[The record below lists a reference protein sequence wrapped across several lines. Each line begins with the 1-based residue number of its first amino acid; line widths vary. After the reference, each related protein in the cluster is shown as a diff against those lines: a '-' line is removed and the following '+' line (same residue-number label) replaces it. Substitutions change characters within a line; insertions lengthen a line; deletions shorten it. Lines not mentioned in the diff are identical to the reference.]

1 MFLRYSV
8 EKELT
13 RKINVKVKES
23 DEFQYA
29 AKTYELC
36 GFTVHTGASGN
47 SGHYRAYRVSGV
59 VYDDHGGASEPTLR
73 KISSEGLEKQK
84 ENGYIY
90 LYKKISR
97 PSEEVSDMSAPSS
110 SSVAPSLL
118 PLSTSAEEM
127 EGPASCFKASSP
139 LPLSTHDD
147 GENNSVIS
155 RLNDGLKLPVVKTP
169 SKRVLKEN
177 LQSTPEPSTPSSSS
191 GSSLK
196 WHPSPAKRWK
206 YATEMATKPP
216 SPVKTLDNQIQE
228 LREFIQPTQLKVPEN
243 ILHQGCFGEECWYV
257 GEKGKT
263 SWDRDPETLYVMIES
278 ANKVILIRNQS
289 QATGAELMEM
299 LIDKFSADLPF
310 VSPCLSYRGE
320 PVTDKALTR

>member
-1 MFLRYSV
+1 MFLRYTV

-13 RKINVKVKES
+13 RKINVKVEES
-23 DEFQYA
+23 DSFQYA
-29 AKTYELC
+29 AETYELC

-73 KISSEGLEKQK
+73 KISPEGLEKQK
-84 ENGYIY
+84 QNGYIY
-90 LYKKISR
+90 LYKKKIR
-97 PSEEVSDMSAPSS
+97 PSESG
-110 SSVAPSLL
+110 
-118 PLSTSAEEM
+118 LSTSAEDM
-127 EGPASCFKASSP
+127 EGPASCLKASSS

-177 LQSTPEPSTPSSSS
+177 LQNTPEPSSPSSSS

-206 YATEMATKPP
+206 HATDMATKPP

-228 LREFIQPTQLKVPEN
+228 LREVIQHGPSKLKVVQVLEN

-278 ANKVILIRNQS
+278 VNKVLLIRNQS

-299 LIDKFSADLPF
+299 LINKFSADLPF

>member
-90 LYKKISR
+90 LYKKKSR
-97 PSEEVSDMSAPSS
+97 PSKSRETELDERQLQEEGDGGC
-110 SSVAPSLL
+110 LNL
-118 PLSTSAEEM
+118 
-127 EGPASCFKASSP
+127 KAAM
-139 LPLSTHDD
+139 
-147 GENNSVIS
+147 GV
-155 RLNDGLKLPVVKTP
+155 
-169 SKRVLKEN
+169 
-177 LQSTPEPSTPSSSS
+177 
-191 GSSLK
+191 
-196 WHPSPAKRWK
+196 W
-206 YATEMATKPP
+206 
-216 SPVKTLDNQIQE
+216 
-228 LREFIQPTQLKVPEN
+228 
-243 ILHQGCFGEECWYV
+243 C
-257 GEKGKT
+257 
-263 SWDRDPETLYVMIES
+263 
-278 ANKVILIRNQS
+278 
-289 QATGAELMEM
+289 
-299 LIDKFSADLPF
+299 
-310 VSPCLSYRGE
+310 
-320 PVTDKALTR
+320 